1 MDLARRVAGVPLVA
15 VVVGLLTTALAWY
28 RLGPVPRNTV
38 WAEDGG
44 VFLRERIATG
54 PLDTLLHPYAGYV
67 HLLPRLIVDLGY
79 ALPPERYA
87 QVVALA
93 SCTVVGGV
101 CALVFVLSRD
111 VVRPWPLRLVLAA
124 VPVVLPLAPYE
135 ISGNAANL
143 HWYLLVLV
151 PWVFAFRTRSW
162 WAAAAL
168 AAVAGA
174 AVLTEPLTVLFTP
187 LLLLAWMPGGRGR
200 GRAHVRLAGAAGP
213 WSALPVTLV
222 VLVGLAVQ
230 GVTTLTHPREVAP
243 GSPAVR
249 DVLAGYLLGPVG
261 GAWDPRVGAVLTAV
275 LEHGWAVVLVPAV
288 VLLLVLVAAVVVGPP
303 RTRWMVVALS
313 VGSGAVWWA
322 ALLANDDA
330 GVRWSAPVA
339 AMAALP
345 PQRYAAAAG
354 LLLVSAAVVAAA
366 ALVDAPRWSHG
377 TGRTGGAGRLVG
389 AVTGWCVVTAVV
401 ASAVL
406 HVAPAETRRSEGPV
420 WAGQLP
426 TAVEACDADP
436 SLEVARVRSN
446 PWSSP
451 VACSWVSR

>member
-44 VFLRERIATG
+44 VFLRERIAMG
-54 PLDTLLHPYAGYV
+54 PVDTLLHPYAGYV

-93 SCTVVGGV
+93 ACTVVGGV

-143 HWYLLVLV
+143 HWFLLVLV
-151 PWVFAFRTRSW
+151 PWVFAWRARSW
-162 WAAAAL
+162 WAAGAL
-168 AAVAGA
+168 AVVAGV
-174 AVLTEPLTVLFTP
+174 AVLTEPLTALFAP
-187 LLLLAWMPGGRGR
+187 LLLLAWTPR
-200 GRAHVRLAGAAGP
+200 GRAPSPSGR
-213 WSALPVTLV
+213 WTALPVTLV
-222 VLVGLAVQ
+222 VVVALAVQ
-230 GVTTLTHPREVAP
+230 GITTLTSPRALAT

-249 DVLAGYLLGPVG
+249 DVLAGYLLRPVA
-261 GAWDPRVGAVLTAV
+261 GAWDPDLGAVLTAV
-275 LEHGWAVVLVPAV
+275 VEHGWAVVVVPAA
-288 VLLLVLVAAVVVGPP
+288 LLLVVLVAAVVVGPA
-303 RTRWMVVALS
+303 RTRWMVAALA
-313 VGSGAVWWA
+313 VGSVAVWWV
-322 ALLANDDA
+322 ALLANGGD
-330 GVRWSAPVA
+330 GIRWSAPVA
-339 AMAALP
+339 AMVAVP

-366 ALVDAPRWSHG
+366 TLVDARSWSRAA
-377 TGRTGGAGRLVG
+377 GRTGGPGRLVG
-389 AVTGWCVVTAVV
+389 ALAGWCVVTAVV

-406 HVAPAETRRSEGPV
+406 HVAPTDTRRSGGPV

-426 TAVEACDADP
+426 AAAAACDADP
-436 SLEVARVRSN
+436 TLEVARVKSN

-451 VACSWVSR
+451 VSCSWLSR

>member
-44 VFLRERIATG
+44 VFLRERIAMG
-54 PLDTLLHPYAGYV
+54 PVDTLLHPYAGYV

-93 SCTVVGGV
+93 ACSVVGGV

-143 HWYLLVLV
+143 HWFLLVLV
-151 PWVFAFRTRSW
+151 PWVFAWRARSW
-162 WAAAAL
+162 WAAGAL
-168 AAVAGA
+168 AVVAGA
-174 AVLTEPLTVLFTP
+174 AVLTEPLTALFAP
-187 LLLLAWMPGGRGR
+187 LLLLAWTPRARAPGPAGR
-200 GRAHVRLAGAAGP
+200 
-213 WSALPVTLV
+213 WTALPVTLV
-222 VLVGLAVQ
+222 VVVALAVQ
-230 GVTTLTHPREVAP
+230 GVTTLTSPRAHAT
-243 GSPAVR
+243 GSPAAR
-249 DVLAGYLLGPVG
+249 DVLAGYLLRPVA
-261 GAWDPRVGAVLTAV
+261 GAWDPDLGAVLTAV
-275 LEHGWAVVLVPAV
+275 VEHGLAVVVVPAA
-288 VLLLVLVAAVVVGPP
+288 LLLVVLVAAVVVGPA
-303 RTRWMVVALS
+303 RTRWMVTALA
-313 VGSGAVWWA
+313 VGSVAVWWV
-322 ALLANDDA
+322 ALLANGGD
-330 GVRWSAPVA
+330 GIHWSAPVA
-339 AMAALP
+339 AMAAVP

-366 ALVDAPRWSHG
+366 TLVDARSWSRAA
-377 TGRTGGAGRLVG
+377 GRTGGPGRLVG
-389 AVTGWCVVTAVV
+389 ALAGWCVVTAVV

-406 HVAPAETRRSEGPV
+406 HVAPTDTRRSGGPV

-426 TAVEACDADP
+426 AAVAACDADP
-436 SLEVARVRSN
+436 TLEVARVKSN

-451 VACSWVSR
+451 VSCSWLSR

>member
-44 VFLRERIATG
+44 VFLRERIAMG
-54 PLDTLLHPYAGYV
+54 PVDTLLHPYAGYV

-93 SCTVVGGV
+93 ACSVVGGV

-143 HWYLLVLV
+143 HWFLLVLV
-151 PWVFAFRTRSW
+151 PWVFAWRARSW
-162 WAAAAL
+162 WAAGAL
-168 AAVAGA
+168 AVVAGV
-174 AVLTEPLTVLFTP
+174 AVLTEPLTALFAP
-187 LLLLAWMPGGRGR
+187 LLLLAWTPR
-200 GRAHVRLAGAAGP
+200 GRAPGPAGR
-213 WSALPVTLV
+213 WTALPVTLV
-222 VLVGLAVQ
+222 VVVALAVQ
-230 GVTTLTHPREVAP
+230 GITTLTSPRALAT

-249 DVLAGYLLGPVG
+249 DVLAGYLLRPVA
-261 GAWDPRVGAVLTAV
+261 GAWDPDLGAVLTAV
-275 LEHGWAVVLVPAV
+275 VEHGWAVVVVPAA
-288 VLLLVLVAAVVVGPP
+288 LLLVVLVAAVVVGPA
-303 RTRWMVVALS
+303 RTRWMVAALA
-313 VGSGAVWWA
+313 VGSVAVWWV
-322 ALLANDDA
+322 ALLANGGD
-330 GVRWSAPVA
+330 GIRWSAPVA
-339 AMAALP
+339 AMAAVP

-366 ALVDAPRWSHG
+366 TLVDARSWSRAA
-377 TGRTGGAGRLVG
+377 GRTGGPGRLVG
-389 AVTGWCVVTAVV
+389 ALAGWCVVTAVV

-406 HVAPAETRRSEGPV
+406 HVAPTDTRRSGGPV

-426 TAVEACDADP
+426 AAVAACDADP
-436 SLEVARVRSN
+436 TLEVARVKSN

-451 VACSWVSR
+451 VSCSWLSR

>member
-44 VFLRERIATG
+44 VFLRERIAMG
-54 PLDTLLHPYAGYV
+54 PVDTLLHPYAGYV

-93 SCTVVGGV
+93 ACTVVGGV

-143 HWYLLVLV
+143 HWFLLVLV
-151 PWVFAFRTRSW
+151 PWVFAWRARSW
-162 WAAAAL
+162 WAAGAL
-168 AAVAGA
+168 AVVAGA
-174 AVLTEPLTVLFTP
+174 AVLTEPLTALFAP
-187 LLLLAWMPGGRGR
+187 LLLLSWTPR
-200 GRAHVRLAGAAGP
+200 GRAPGPAGR
-213 WSALPVTLV
+213 WTALPVTLV
-222 VLVGLAVQ
+222 VVVALAVQ
-230 GVTTLTHPREVAP
+230 GVTTLTSPRALAT
-243 GSPAVR
+243 GSPAAR
-249 DVLAGYLLGPVG
+249 DVLAGYLLRPVA
-261 GAWDPRVGAVLTAV
+261 GAWDPDLGAVLTAV
-275 LEHGWAVVLVPAV
+275 VEHGWAVVVVPAA
-288 VLLLVLVAAVVVGPP
+288 LLLVVLVAAVVVGPA
-303 RTRWMVVALS
+303 RTRWMVAALA
-313 VGSGAVWWA
+313 VGSVAVWWV
-322 ALLANDDA
+322 ALLANGGD
-330 GVRWSAPVA
+330 GLRWSAPVA
-339 AMAALP
+339 AVAAVP

-366 ALVDAPRWSHG
+366 TLVDARSWSRAA
-377 TGRTGGAGRLVG
+377 GRTGGPGRLVG
-389 AVTGWCVVTAVV
+389 ALAGWCVVTAVV

-406 HVAPAETRRSEGPV
+406 HVAPTDTRRSGGPV

-426 TAVEACDADP
+426 AAVAACDADP
-436 SLEVARVRSN
+436 TLEVARVKSN

-451 VACSWVSR
+451 VSCSWLSR